1 MKVKLKYFIKAGKKH
16 GGKHSLT
23 CNIENKELRRAQLRL
38 VLTLN
43 EEQTGKEQKKKV
55 THDCSETESRRGGE
69 SEVDCCVE
77 SRERKS
83 KINRRANQG
92 NTLNTNDI
100 RKES

>member
-43 EEQTGKEQKKKV
+43 EEQTGKEQKKKSH
-55 THDCSETESRRGGE
+55 TRLFRDRIETRR
-69 SEVDCCVE
+69 
-77 SRERKS
+77 RK
-83 KINRRANQG
+83 
-92 NTLNTNDI
+92 
-100 RKES
+100 